1 MEEEATED
9 LYKLA
14 GSSEHERD
22 VAEKP
27 NSTMLEQIASS
38 VRARIPWLILIKL
51 LL

>member
-27 NSTMLEQIASS
+27 DSRC
-38 VRARIPWLILIKL
+38 V
-51 LL
+51 